1 MPGITGK
8 KNSER
13 CTSWKNIVTRNIGTF
28 SLPTKRPFSWRAL
41 LILGLLQ
48 LVGNLASIPLLRATG
63 MPVEP
68 VGAWFLWTAL
78 SLVIIGIGLYL
89 GGRTGLGAPLLE
101 GQIGRGVRA
110 PWAGRAIALAFL
122 FAILASLLLLP
133 FNVGPEN
140 VDYPAS
146 WRVFLAAID
155 AGVQEEI
162 FSRLFLVTLFAWL
175 GAFVRRDADGR
186 PATGVIWSS
195 ILLSGLLFGWAHID
209 DEVLNPAFHASVAE
223 YALIMAVAALLGIG
237 LGWLYWKQGLECAIL
252 AHFLTDAIAAGVVVP
267 VFVSKN
273 LFLIGVALIGLG
285 LIAAISWRVLMR
297 TGTELKDITEAEP

>member
-1 MPGITGK
+1 MA
-8 KNSER
+8 NSI
-13 CTSWKNIVTRNIGTF
+13 KAF

-48 LVGNLASIPLLRATG
+48 LVGNLASIPLARASG

-68 VGAWFLWTAL
+68 LELWFLWTAI
-78 SLVIIGIGLYL
+78 SFVIIGIGLFL
-89 GGRTGLGAPLLE
+89 GGRTGLGAPFLE
-101 GQIGRGVRA
+101 GQISKAERA
-110 PWAGRAIALAFL
+110 RWAGRAIALAFL

-133 FNVGPEN
+133 FNLGGERG
-140 VDYPAS
+140 DYPAS

-186 PATGVIWSS
+186 PTTAVIWSA
-195 ILLSGLLFGWAHID
+195 ILVAGLLFGWAHID
-209 DEVLNPAFHASVAE
+209 DEVLNPEFHASVTE
-223 YALIMAVAALLGIG
+223 YALILATAALLGIG

-252 AHFLTDAIAAGVVVP
+252 AHFSVDALAAGIVVP
-267 VFVSKN
+267 AFLTGN
-273 LFLIGVALIGLG
+273 LLLIAPVLIGLG
-285 LIAAISWRVLMR
+285 LMAVICWRVLMK
-297 TGTELKDITEAEP
+297 TSTEVPDTEMAES